1 MNFLEIPKVELHLHL
16 DCSLGFD
23 VVKKI
28 DPSISEEEY
37 RRKFIAPD
45 KCLNLAD
52 YLTRAFRAVELMQT
66 AEQLELVT
74 LDLYRQLYEDGIIY
88 AEIRFAP
95 LQHLEQG
102 LTPDEVV
109 RSVLDA
115 SEKGKKMYGIEGGI
129 ILCTLRHFN
138 ENQSMST
145 AELAVKYHKKG
156 VVGFD
161 IAADEAGFSISEH
174 ISAFQYVAEYGIPA
188 TAHAG
193 EAKGAESV
201 RDVIKYLKPVRIGHG
216 VRSVEDKELLNRIIK
231 RNIHLEVCPT
241 SNIQTNVYDD
251 IQSHSIDQ
259 LYNSGVS
266 VSINTDSKTVS
277 NVTLS
282 GEYQLLANEFG
293 WTANHFKKCLLN
305 AIDHAFTSEE
315 IKNSLRNRILSWYE
329 SIGGQRG

>member
-16 DCSLGFD
+16 DCSLSFD
-23 VVKKI
+23 VIKKL
-28 DPSISEEEY
+28 DPSVTVEEY

-52 YLTRAFRAVELMQT
+52 YLTRAYRAVELMQT
-66 AEQLELVT
+66 TDHLELVT
-74 LDLYRQLYEDGIIY
+74 LDLYRQLYEDGVIY

-109 RSVLDA
+109 RTVLDA

-138 ENQSMST
+138 EIQSMNT
-145 AELAVKYHKKG
+145 AELAVKFHGKG

-174 ISAFQYVAEYGIPA
+174 ISAFQYVSEYGIPS

-201 RDVIKYLKPVRIGHG
+201 RETIKYLKPARIGHG
-216 VRSVEDKELLNRIIK
+216 VRSAEDKDLLNRIIGQ
-231 RNIHLEVCPT
+231 NIHLEICPT
-241 SNIQTNVYDD
+241 SNVQTNVYAD
-251 IQSHSIDQ
+251 IRDHTIDQ
-259 LYNSGVS
+259 LYRSGVS
-266 VSINTDSKTVS
+266 LSINTDSKTVS

-293 WTANHFKKCLLN
+293 WTPNHFKQCLLN
-305 AIDHAFTSEE
+305 AIDHAFTTDEF
-315 IKNSLRNRILSWYE
+315 KNTLRKRILSWFE
-329 SIGGQRG
+329 TAIPLEN